1 MHGPRRSCRLLLL
14 LVGFLALRPSAKRFS
29 VLRVDVKDE
38 QQLAFLQAAYVN
50 TTQFDFWKEPTVVG
64 DKADIMVEKETQLP
78 QFEAE
83 LKDRNFTHRVIIED
97 VERLINKRRN
107 ETVRRRPTH
116 RDPPLNG
123 AHLNFARYHSF
134 AEMIGFLNGLALGFP
149 DRVHVQPIGTTHEGR
164 QIPLIKIG
172 TRSATPKPAI
182 WIDGGIHAREWVSPA
197 VVLYFINQLVTEYD
211 RQPAIRQLVDQ
222 LDWYIAPLVNPDGYE
237 FSRSSTD
244 PETRLW
250 RKNRSPLQCTTVSTG
265 VFTPPRTQ
273 CCQGVD
279 LNRNF
284 DWYFGQVGS
293 STDPCSEIY
302 AGTYAFSEP
311 ETRAIRDFVTS
322 LGGQLN
328 AFLTFH
334 SYSQILMFP
343 FGHATQTYP
352 ADAEDLKSTAQ
363 RAAYAL
369 QSVYGIKYTVGTGAD
384 TLYPASGGSEDWA
397 KGRMGVKYS
406 FLFELRPDE
415 SVWDGFLL
423 AENQILPTCRET
435 WEAVKSIAQQT
446 LRFAGV
452 RPFAHS
458 VATVPGASVVRPREC
473 RDLDP
478 LCDYWAKEGACN
490 AWPSMRERCARSCSF
505 CFA

>member
-1 MHGPRRSCRLLLL
+1 MFAYRTSHRFVLLIFVVAK
-14 LVGFLALRPSAKRFS
+14 LVVGRRFS
-29 VLRVDVKDE
+29 VIRVDVETKN
-38 QQLAFLQAAYVN
+38 QLAYLQRAYLN
-50 TTQFDFWKEPTVVG
+50 TTKYDFWKEPTELG
-64 DKADIMVEKETQLP
+64 DKADIMVEKEVQLP
-78 QFEAE
+78 DLMNQ
-83 LKDRNFTHRVIIED
+83 LNKRNFTHQIIISD
-97 VERLINKRRN
+97 VEALIKRRAN
-107 ETVRRRPTH
+107 ETIKRRPTH
-116 RDPPLNG
+116 RDPPLNS
-123 AHLNFARYHSF
+123 AQLNFARYHSF

-149 DRVHVQPIGTTHEGR
+149 DRR

-172 TRSATPKPAI
+172 TRSSVAKPAI

-197 VVLYFINQLVTEYD
+197 LVTEYD
-211 RQPAIRQLVDQ
+211 RQPIIRQMVDQ

-250 RKNRSPLQCTTVSTG
+250 RKNRSPLQCSTISTG

-284 DWYFGQVGS
+284 DWFFGQVGS

-302 AGTYAFSEP
+302 SGVYAFSEP

-322 LGGQLN
+322 LNGQLKT
-328 AFLTFH
+328 FLTFH

-343 FGHATQTYP
+343 FGHASNTYP
-352 ADAEDLKSTAQ
+352 ADVDELRNTAQ

-369 QSVYGIKYTVGTGAD
+369 QSLYGIKYTVGTGAD

-406 FLFELRPDE
+406 FLFELRPDD
-415 SVWDGFLL
+415 SVADGFLL
-423 AENQILPTCRET
+423 PESQIIPTCRET
-435 WEAVKSIAQQT
+435 WEAVKTIASQT
-446 LRFAGV
+446 LRYSGI
-452 RPFAHS
+452 RPIAQS
-458 VATVPGASVVRPREC
+458 VATVREC
-473 RDLDP
+473 RDLNG
-478 LCDYWAKEGACN
+478 KFVV
-490 AWPSMRERCARSCSF
+490 RE
-505 CFA
+505 

>member
-1 MHGPRRSCRLLLL
+1 MFAYRTSHRFVLLFVIVAK
-14 LVGFLALRPSAKRFS
+14 LVVGRRFS
-29 VLRVDVKDE
+29 VLRVDVETKN
-38 QQLAFLQAAYVN
+38 QLAYLQRAYLN
-50 TTQFDFWKEPTVVG
+50 TTKYDFWKEPTELG
-64 DKADIMVEKETQLP
+64 DKADIMVEKEVQLP
-78 QFEAE
+78 DLLNQ
-83 LKDRNFTHRVIIED
+83 LNKRNFTHQIIISD
-97 VERLINKRRN
+97 VEALIKRRAN
-107 ETVRRRPTH
+107 ETIKRRPTH
-116 RDPPLNG
+116 RDPSLNS
-123 AHLNFARYHSF
+123 AQLNFARYHSF

-149 DRVHVQPIGTTHEGR
+149 DRR

-172 TRSATPKPAI
+172 TRSSVAKPAI

-197 VVLYFINQLVTEYD
+197 VILYFINQLVTEYD
-211 RQPAIRQLVDQ
+211 RQPIIRQMVDQ

-250 RKNRSPLQCTTVSTG
+250 RKNRSPLQCSTISTG

-284 DWYFGQVGS
+284 DWFFGQVGS

-302 AGTYAFSEP
+302 SGVYAFSEP

-322 LGGQLN
+322 LNGQLKT
-328 AFLTFH
+328 FLTFH

-343 FGHATQTYP
+343 FGHASNTYP
-352 ADAEDLKSTAQ
+352 ADVDELRNTAQ

-369 QSVYGIKYTVGTGAD
+369 QSLYGIKYTVGTGAD

-406 FLFELRPDE
+406 FLFELRPDD
-415 SVWDGFLL
+415 SVADGFLL
-423 AENQILPTCRET
+423 PENQIIPTCRET
-435 WEAVKSIAQQT
+435 WEAVKTIASQT
-446 LRFAGV
+446 LRYSGI
-452 RPFAHS
+452 RPIAQS
-458 VATVPGASVVRPREC
+458 VATVREC
-473 RDLDP
+473 RDLDGKF
-478 LCDYWAKEGACN
+478 W
-490 AWPSMRERCARSCSF
+490 SF
-505 CFA
+505 EDAFNQLV